1 MDLEIRDLPN
11 SERGKLMNRVKSYQT
26 EFNNLESKLV
36 SFFSKVSKLVLLTC
50 LYTSIFFILE

>member
-36 SFFSKVSKLVLLTC
+36 SFFLKLV
-50 LYTSIFFILE
+50 S